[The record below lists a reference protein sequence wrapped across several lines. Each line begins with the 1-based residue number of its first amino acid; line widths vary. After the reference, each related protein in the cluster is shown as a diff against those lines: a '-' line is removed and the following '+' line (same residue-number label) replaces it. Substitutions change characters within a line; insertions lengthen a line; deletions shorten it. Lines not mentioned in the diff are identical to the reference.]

1 VIQLIWNDLE
11 LYDNYAWIKNKND
24 VVFYKDQIR
33 PKRKIKAEFNADSNH
48 YRQPDWDLDILK
60 RGMYLT
66 NTESIS
72 NERDGLIYK
81 SDVDTYVSVAAG
93 LKGLVKGAVDNSNNF
108 SYIYT
113 DISPAALDYR
123 MFVDSKLK
131 ENHKENLDDIWNEYF
146 SIPETMPL
154 PLYGG
159 GYNSIETALDDY
171 LREVG
176 IDRPQWYEFLKTYS
190 ECDKTYIK
198 IDLINNIKL
207 LVNLIKSD
215 DKIWFWYSN
224 AFDWHQFRHT
234 ETSYFNWKK
243 YIEQRIPNIDL
254 CGHTPPF
261 TSSA

>member
-1 VIQLIWNDLE
+1 MMIWNDLD
-11 LYDNYAWIKNKND
+11 LFDRYAWIKTSD
-24 VVFYKDQIR
+24 SFDIFKDTPR
-33 PKRKIKAEFNADSNH
+33 PKRKIKAEFVDNGRN
-48 YRQPDWDLDILK
+48 YKQQDWDLNILK

-72 NERDGLIYK
+72 SERDGVIYK
-81 SDVDTYVSVAAG
+81 SDVDVYVSVAAG
-93 LKGLVKGAVDNSNNF
+93 LKGLIKGAVDNNENF

-123 MFVDSKLK
+123 MFVDAQLEK
-131 ENHKENLDDIWNEYF
+131 NHMANLDDIWNEYF

-159 GYNSIETALDDY
+159 GYESIEAALDDY
-171 LREVG
+171 LVEVG
-176 IDRPQWYEFLKTYS
+176 ITRTQWYEFLEKYS
-190 ECDKTYIK
+190 RCEKKYIK

-207 LVNLIKSD
+207 LVNLIQSD
-215 DKIWFWYSN
+215 KNTWFWYSN

-234 ETSYFNWKK
+234 ETSYNSWKK
-243 YIEQRIPNIDL
+243 YIEKRIPNIDL
-254 CGHTPPF
+254 CGHNPPF